1 MNRPMGSI
9 PTLTEVIELADEP
22 RALDSGLAPPADA
35 VALEDLP
42 QAELLARLQP
52 LLEAWVDVRVRTALV
67 GLQARWADELASG
80 LSRELREALPALLA
94 QALQTGGRGPG
105 GPSR

>member
-1 MNRPMGSI
+1 MNRPIGSI

-22 RALDSGLAPPADA
+22 RALDARLTPPADA

-42 QAELLARLQP
+42 QVELLARLQP

-67 GLQARWADELASG
+67 GLQARWADELATG

-94 QALQTGGRGPG
+94 QVLQPSGRGPR
-105 GPSR
+105 GPVR